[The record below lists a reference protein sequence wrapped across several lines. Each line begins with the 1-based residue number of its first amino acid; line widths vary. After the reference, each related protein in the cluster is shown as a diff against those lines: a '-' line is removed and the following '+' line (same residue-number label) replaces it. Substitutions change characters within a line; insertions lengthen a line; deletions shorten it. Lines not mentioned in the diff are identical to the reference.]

1 MSRGRRGE
9 QGGKD
14 GVGAQEGDKARAQDE
29 DVMPQA
35 LAQQEIGHK
44 LGGEFFP
51 KYFHVELRRAAG
63 AGAQDTAALH
73 GMEDGGS
80 RQGPRA
86 GRAAHQGTGNG
97 TSLWD
102 AAPCVRC

>member
-1 MSRGRRGE
+1 M
-9 QGGKD
+9 
-14 GVGAQEGDKARAQDE
+14 GAQEGDKARVQDE

-35 LAQQEIGHK
+35 LTQQEIGHK
-44 LGGEFFP
+44 LEGEFFP
-51 KYFHVELRRAAG
+51 RHFGVELRRAAG
-63 AGAQDTAALH
+63 AGTQDTSALR